1 MLPAVDHSRNGAYA
15 EPAQNP
21 FAGSPVSAAQGGTGG
36 SDVIDTHCHLLPGL
50 DDGPRSLGEA
60 LALAR
65 ELHQH
70 GVRGVVCTPHW
81 SRRFPTTWEA
91 TVSAAEAMREALER
105 ETIPLALVAS
115 AETSDV
121 YAATRPFAELRERS
135 ACGTALTVEMTAHSL
150 PAAFGAIVSRLRSVE
165 IATVIAHPE
174 RCHAV
179 QVDPAVLDP
188 LRAEGALTQVV
199 ASSLVS
205 TRERVVRTAWS
216 LLRSGRVDLLASD
229 AHDVRA
235 RPSKLRAIEV
245 AVSNELGTDL
255 WRRLTWTTP
264 SRLLPFLADA
274 VGRRPEGSA
283 GIR

>member
-1 MLPAVDHSRNGAYA
+1 M
-15 EPAQNP
+15 
-21 FAGSPVSAAQGGTGG
+21 
-36 SDVIDTHCHLLPGL
+36 IDTHCHLLPGL
-50 DDGPRSLGEA
+50 DDGPRGLKDA

-65 ELHQH
+65 ELHDH

-91 TVSAAEAMREALER
+91 TVAAAGLVREALECER
-105 ETIPLALVAS
+105 ISLELVAS

-121 YAATRPFAELRERS
+121 YAATRPFAELRERG
-135 ACGTALTVEMTAHSL
+135 ACGTSLTVEMTAHSL
-150 PAAFGAIVSRLRSVE
+150 PAAFAAIVSRLRSVE
-165 IATVIAHPE
+165 LTTVIAHPE

-188 LRAEGALTQVV
+188 LRDQGALTQVV

-205 TRERVVRTAWS
+205 AHERVVRTAWS

-235 RPSKLRAIEV
+235 RPSKLRSIEA
-245 AVSNELGTDL
+245 AVSSEFGGDF
-255 WRRLTWTTP
+255 WHKLTWSTP
-264 SRLLPFLADA
+264 SRLLPALADA
-274 VGRRPEGSA
+274 VSRQSGGSA
-283 GIR
+283 SDHVGRSPSP